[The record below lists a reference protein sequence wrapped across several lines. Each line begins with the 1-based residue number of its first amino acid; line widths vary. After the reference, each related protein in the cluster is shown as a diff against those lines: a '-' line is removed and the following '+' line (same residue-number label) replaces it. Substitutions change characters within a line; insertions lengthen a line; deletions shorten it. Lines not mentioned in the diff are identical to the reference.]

1 MCFDVS
7 VVVLIKDIA
16 LKERGNQPALERLT
30 LCVRL
35 IVCVTCV
42 CTCVHHVCV
51 CVWVCLC
58 VCVCVTEYVCI
69 CF

>member
-35 IVCVTCV
+35 IVCEGSVRV
-42 CTCVHHVCV
+42 SGAR
-51 CVWVCLC
+51 WV
-58 VCVCVTEYVCI
+58 I
-69 CF
+69 AWR